1 VNIDQFN
8 RFIKGNSP
16 TIISAAAVAGVV
28 TTAILTHRAALKM
41 AHAVQVEEARRSQKN
56 DSLDIPLEEV
66 VDEVLS
72 RREKFDVA
80 WKCYIP
86 PVAAG
91 AATIACIVWANQIGL
106 RRNAALMAASVLA
119 ERAFSEYK
127 DEVVRTL
134 GEKKH
139 EEVQDRI
146 AERRLAENPPSPSQV
161 VIVDGSGE
169 QRCYDMWSGRYF
181 RSDIETIRRAVN
193 MLNKDIIDGNMYA
206 DLNELYSFL
215 HMDPVHGGAA
225 VGWNVDNL
233 CDVHFSSHMGEDGIV
248 ALAMSFTNPPK
259 ADFGKTF

>member
-1 VNIDQFN
+1 MNIDQFN

-28 TTAILTHRAALKM
+28 TTAILTHRAAHKSIPILHAAKVKKN
-41 AHAVQVEEARRSQKN
+41 AH
-56 DSLDIPLEEV
+56 LDDPIEDGDELTPKEV
-66 VDEVLS
+66 AQTV
-72 RREKFDVA
+72 
-80 WKCYIP
+80 WKVYLP
-86 PVAAG
+86 PVLAG
-91 AATIACIVWANQIGL
+91 SATIACIVWANQIGL

-139 EEVQDRI
+139 EEVQSKI